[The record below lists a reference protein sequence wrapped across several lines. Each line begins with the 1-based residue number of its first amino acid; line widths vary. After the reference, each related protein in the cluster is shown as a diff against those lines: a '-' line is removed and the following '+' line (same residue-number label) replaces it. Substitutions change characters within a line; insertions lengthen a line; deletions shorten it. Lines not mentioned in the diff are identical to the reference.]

1 MASISLSAF
10 PDPARRI
17 VQACLMRARLAALAC
32 MALLWASGA
41 LAAQGEGVSKADA
54 RAIQVTVQSQFDA
67 FARDDAV
74 AAFALA
80 SSATRA
86 QFGTPDKFM
95 AVVRER
101 YQAVYRHRV
110 AFFTD
115 AERVAGGVVQ
125 SVRLTD
131 AADRVWVAL
140 YRLAREADGKWRI
153 LGCEL
158 LETTSV
164 ST

>member
-1 MASISLSAF
+1 MTSAMVIAL
-10 PDPARRI
+10 PAGLAT
-17 VQACLMRARLAALAC
+17 VRAALRLLATLAFLCVLAALNV
-32 MALLWASGA
+32 GA
-41 LAAQGEGVSKADA
+41 ARAEGISKADT
-54 RAIQVTVQSQFDA
+54 RAIQATVQSQFDA

-80 SSATRA
+80 SSATRV
-86 QFGTPDKFM
+86 QFGTPEKFM
-95 AVVRER
+95 AIVKER

-115 AERVAGGVVQ
+115 AEKVAGGVVQ

-131 AADRVWVAL
+131 ADDRVWVAL

>member
-1 MASISLSAF
+1 MAFATVTAL
-10 PDPARRI
+10 PVVLAR
-17 VQACLMRARLAALAC
+17 AARVCLAALAC
-32 MALLWASGA
+32 LTLLTAPG
-41 LAAQGEGVSKADA
+41 A
-54 RAIQVTVQSQFDA
+54 RAAPSDNVSRADSRAIRATVQSQFDA

-80 SSATRA
+80 GTATRA
-86 QFGTPDKFM
+86 QFSTPEKFM
-95 AVVRER
+95 TVVKAR

-131 AADRVWVAL
+131 ADDRVWVAL
-140 YRLAREADGKWRI
+140 YRMAREADGKWRI